1 MALKVWEHTWI
12 RDSICLRS
20 GSNSCGWRL
29 VKRGISI
36 LLRDA
41 KNALLNGSAGH
52 SAAGL
57 GSSPLESLL
66 CRSHDSHIRCSYTWK
81 RHAQ

>member
-1 MALKVWEHTWI
+1 MSA
-12 RDSICLRS
+12 SICLSR
-20 GSNSCGWRL
+20 GSSSWGCRR

-41 KNALLNGSAGH
+41 RKALRKGSAGH

-57 GSSPLESLL
+57 GSSPFSSLV
-66 CRSHDSHIRCSYTWK
+66 CSITH
-81 RHAQ
+81 HARQLFQALLLLSGSDYHSLSQ